1 MSIKRSVGLAG
12 LTPQRWL
19 GVGLVWLGIIAVFC
33 GLYVVARGVV
43 LDEIRHHAKGVAIA
57 VAAGI
62 DAEDLNRIHTPEDME
77 TPEFKRIQAFLDRV
91 SKQNVD
97 VQYIY
102 TMRRSLQP
110 DATITDYVFIVDE
123 SPRDRDGD
131 GIISEEEM
139 SEEPGEPYDASSW
152 PKLVEAWY
160 RPTAD
165 PRIQPDPPY
174 PDLISGYAPIRDAEG
189 QTVGIVGVDIIAET
203 VYGKLFGIQAAFAVV
218 VLLFI
223 VLITKVVSLHYRQQE
238 SFEKATQ
245 LGIELAERNE
255 LLKVTNEE
263 LAEHNR
269 RMEQDLKLA
278 QSVQLGFLPN
288 EFPRQDRLQFDKF
301 YLTSDLL
308 GGDLF
313 DVFSLD
319 HDHVAIYM
327 ADVSGHGVSAALIS
341 GLLKMAVASVRGQRS
356 SSMGDALRS
365 ALYEP
370 DRVLHSL
377 NDMLLKEIP
386 ECDFITMI
394 YAVLDVK
401 SNHLRIANAGH
412 PFPIC
417 YQPSTRDLELW
428 TIPSGPALGLIDDQD
443 YPLSDKELK
452 TGNRILFYTDGLT
465 EAMSR
470 ENEEFG
476 EERLLTLVKENG
488 QLEPMAILDVIRT
501 AVYAHRN
508 GEPVSDDFSMLIA
521 EIR

>member
-1 MSIKRSVGLAG
+1 MTPKR
-12 LTPQRWL
+12 WM
-19 GVGLVWLGIIAVFC
+19 GVGLVWLGVIAALG
-33 GLYVVARGVV
+33 GLYMVARGVII
-43 LDEIRHHAKGVAIA
+43 DEIRQHAKGVAIA

-62 DAEDLNRIHTPEDME
+62 DAADLNRVHTPEDME
-77 TPEFKRIQAFLDRV
+77 TTEFRRVQAFLDRV
-91 SKQNVD
+91 SKSNVD

-102 TMRRSLQP
+102 TMRRSLEP
-110 DATITDYVFIVDE
+110 GAAITDYVFVVDE

-131 GIISEEEM
+131 GVISEEEM
-139 SEEPGEPYDASSW
+139 SEEPGEPYDAALW
-152 PKLVEAWY
+152 PKLVEAWD
-160 RPTAD
+160 RATAD

-174 PDLISGYAPIRDAEG
+174 PDLISGYAPVRDAEG
-189 QTVGIVGVDIIAET
+189 QTVGIVGVDIIADT
-203 VYGKLFGIQAAFAVV
+203 VYGKLRGVQVAFSVV
-218 VLLFI
+218 ALLFI
-223 VLITKVVSLHYRQQE
+223 GLITKVVSLHYQQQE
-238 SFEKATQ
+238 SFERVTR
-245 LGIELAERNE
+245 LGEELAERNE

-356 SSMGDALRS
+356 PVGDAMRS
-365 ALYEP
+365 ALFDP
-370 DRVLHSL
+370 DQVLHAL

-394 YAVLDVK
+394 YAVMDVK

-412 PFPIC
+412 PYPIC
-417 YQPSTRDLELW
+417 YQPGTRQVSLW
-428 TIPSGPALGLIDDQD
+428 TIPGGPALGILEDQA
-443 YPLSDKELK
+443 YPVSEKEVQV
-452 TGNRILFYTDGLT
+452 GDRILFYTDGLT
-465 EAMSR
+465 EAMSQ

-476 EERLLTLVKENG
+476 EARLLEMIREHG
-488 QLEPMAILDVIRT
+488 PREPVDILDAIRL
-501 AVYAHRN
+501 AVDVHRN

-521 EIR
+521 EIRPDGVRT